1 MHPPTAL
8 SLSLAASDS
17 LIDEDLDLNPTV
29 LAPPSSILVRG
40 RRLECAHCARCHDT
54 PHRHGALPHQ
64 IADYGLGAIFT
75 QFLIH
80 GRSAC
85 RVGEALTSTMYP
97 LRPVAVSANFF
108 SSSLSSFEIV
118 ELLTLNFT
126 VASAFTS

>member
-8 SLSLAASDS
+8 SLSLAACDS

-40 RRLECAHCARCHDT
+40 RRLEFAHCARCHDT

-64 IADYGLGAIFT
+64 IADYGLA
-75 QFLIH
+75 
-80 GRSAC
+80 RSSLNFSFMA
-85 RVGEALTSTMYP
+85 ALPVESAKPFTSTMYP